1 MILSI
6 QSIYTVR
13 DKLAGK
19 IGPLCIFEND
29 NVAERAFRH
38 MVNSGQDPMLQRC
51 SSDFEMVCLGDIDS
65 VGEITPKMVVVA
77 SAFEVLDR
85 ETQGKVANLD

>member
-1 MILSI
+1 MK

-29 NVAERAFRH
+29 DVAKRAFRQ

-51 SSDFEMVCLGDIDS
+51 SSDFEMVRLGDIES
-65 VGEITPKMVVVA
+65 TGQITPTMVLVA
-77 SAFEVLDR
+77 SATEVLDR
-85 ETQGKVANLD
+85 VTQAKAANLL

>member
-1 MILSI
+1 MK

-29 NVAERAFRH
+29 DVAERAFRQ

-51 SSDFEMVCLGDIDS
+51 SSDFEMIRLGDIDS
-65 VGEITPKMVVVA
+65 TGEIIPTMVLVA

-85 ETQGKVANLD
+85 ATQAKVANLS

>member
-1 MILSI
+1 MK

-19 IGPLCIFEND
+19 IGPLCVFEND
-29 NVAERAFRH
+29 DVAERAFRQ

-51 SSDFEMVCLGDIDS
+51 SADFEMVRLGDIDS
-65 VGEITPKMVVVA
+65 TGEITPTMVLVA

-85 ETQGKVANLD
+85 QTQAKVANLP